1 MSYYVVGPP
10 LPNGRCTSLLR
21 APVSEMTYTVSSGTL
36 NSTIDERLGLG
47 LGNEGLGLGID
58 LGHLD
63 LVHIPEPKPQTL

>member
-63 LVHIPEPKPQTL
+63 LVHIPEPKPQTS